1 MTGAPPAEL
10 PFERLGDYTVLAPI
24 SEGGMASVWLG
35 CVADDPTRF
44 AALKVIRPEHGR
56 NKEFVAMFLD
66 EATIA
71 SRLSHPNIIAI
82 HGLGH
87 DGRRH
92 FLAMEVLRGRTL
104 LEVWERAHA
113 RKRKLPYEVLAW
125 IGARVADALHHAH
138 ELRDDAGRPLQV
150 IHRDV
155 SPSNIF
161 LTDEGVPKLID
172 FGLAKAR
179 DRIASTAVGVIKGKL
194 AYLAPEQVLGKPADR
209 RADIFALGVT
219 LWEVSLDRRLF
230 RTDSDVET
238 VRRVREA
245 QVPDPRAKAKDYPAP
260 LAEAVVRALAK
271 DPGARWQT
279 AAELRDALDAFVIGG
294 ERPSEE
300 PTLQATLKA
309 VLADLFDGT
318 ARPPWEKLIDGAAPA
333 EGRLR
338 VWDDDRQKMT
348 WMNASVE
355 AAPDGDGDATTIHRS
370 NRLAESRPAHLDA
383 ALAAR
388 LSMAGL
394 DRVTTARAWLERAL
408 VDELLADGTHA
419 DGYAQASLAASPTA
433 AAHAMLRRLRAA
445 RPAEAIVHLD
455 AELAEAA
462 SASARADLLAAR
474 ARYVDKGGDPSASRE
489 AWERVLDARPDH
501 PAGLRGL
508 EDALAAAP
516 TDAGATAALAE
527 HLGRMSDAYAGE
539 PALAAWLQ
547 VERAEL
553 LDRSL
558 AQADAAKAALL
569 QAIALDRRIGPVRAA
584 CVRHAVVHR
593 DGAWLVALLADE
605 AAVESDNVRAARLEL
620 DAACI
625 ARRRLGDFDGAA
637 SLLERAAARVPIAP
651 DVHRRIL
658 DELVA
663 LHELAGRQADALRA
677 RRLRLTHLDDSRAR
691 ANEQRAIASIE
702 ESLGDRAA
710 AIAALE
716 RARQLAPD
724 AATLVH
730 DLDRLLGVTGAA
742 EKRVEL
748 WSRFAAAAG
757 DGFERGRRLV
767 RAADLAASHG
777 EVAKAVELARS
788 AVVAD
793 PSAATA
799 VDRLLG
805 WLATPPPEASA
816 VEARARIAAHAHG
829 AAYAPDTVRR
839 VAHLEA
845 VALLQEEMLGDPAA
859 AVATYEAVLRAD
871 PFRRT
876 ALVGLARTAARVG
889 DSVKFAWALLQEA
902 DQTNDATLADAL
914 RLRAAEVCAKD
925 DSDRALALVR
935 DVLARTPTH
944 ASARR
949 FERELHEAAAR
960 WAQLDASLA
969 SAIEHAPEER
979 EAVDLW
985 LARAEVQR
993 ARLRTPRDAIASLR
1007 AVLSI
1012 DAQHPGAREGLAS
1025 LLEST
1030 GDVALLR
1037 DGFVDL
1043 AATAPTTEERARAFG
1058 RAAEIDELAL
1068 GDDTHAAELYARAR
1082 AEAPESAWL
1091 EEREV
1096 RLLARTARSI
1106 EPSRSSGPLVA
1117 ALLARLERAPGNP
1130 ARAFELATA
1139 LIEHAEHGGSAA
1151 RPEHSVAGDDLARA
1165 ASLVEGVLAADR
1177 TAAHALRSLER
1188 IARATGSPARMANTL
1203 SQEADAFADES
1214 ARLGA
1219 LWAEVAVVTGK
1230 LPDGDPT
1237 ATIERILERAP
1248 ADHAA
1253 LAEAVRL
1260 AVPRARSG
1268 DAAAHAR
1275 LVAALRAQ
1283 LAQAPAATDRYP
1295 VHLALA
1301 LLLEVDDASAP
1312 TTGADDGRARA
1323 ALLHYRKALEID
1335 ARSVVAANGTGRLGA
1350 QLADVEATIAAALAH
1365 SDLVDDPKR
1374 KAVFLVQAASQTLSA
1389 ADVPLGT
1396 RSERRTRAAGMA
1408 ERALEADPDALP
1420 AVTLLVAV
1428 RGEEGLSGER
1438 RDRLLEVLRKAFERA
1453 RSPQA
1458 VVAVGTEVARV
1469 AAIEPVDGLL
1479 AIEALRR
1486 VVTASPGHGPSLRA
1500 LADHFAA
1507 MGAWGDAVGALEQL
1521 AESAREP
1528 RARLAALFDLADV
1541 FGRRLA
1547 RPGDVERT
1555 LRAALDV
1562 DPTSVAALRKLL
1574 AHRRT
1579 EGAPPGEI
1587 TGWLA
1592 RLGEA
1597 ETNPEAKATVLTE
1610 LGEVLR
1616 AAGDAPGAEK
1626 ALVEAA
1632 AHAPSPARLAR
1643 LAALFSGAPADEVRA
1658 LNAVVA
1664 RAKAID
1670 RPDAAAFAA
1679 LGRLE
1684 VDALGRWAEGVGHLR
1699 VAVGL
1704 APKMHEAR
1712 AALARGL
1719 VQLRSGAEAAGI
1731 LMPMLSPDA
1740 APLLSLGDPA
1750 GTLATLEAALSA
1762 EGRHDDALLVRELR
1776 AVAGGLDDGAHADL
1790 RARRHPS
1797 DPAAP
1802 VSMWL
1807 DPAALRAGVVPEDV
1821 PPLLL
1826 DLAAAV
1832 AGVAGKFA
1840 RVEMEDLGVSPR
1852 ERLTGHPR
1860 LVYRLARMFGLEA
1873 PDVVVSAAAPRARVV
1888 AHETPWLLVPESL
1901 LAQPEPVQL
1910 ACLVGPLVRL
1920 ALGVPWLEDLRGP
1933 HAQAVLY
1940 GAARQVLPD
1949 YAPDGADAS
1958 ARDRIDDLTKRI
1970 GRSIGRKQKKTLLE
1984 LAPALGAT
1992 RPPTLA
1998 DIELF
2003 ERGIART
2010 ALRAAFLVTGDLL
2023 ATLDAA
2029 RAGDPHLLRATGSV
2043 GKSALSATLLHPL
2056 TRDLIAFALAPATT
2070 ALRRKAG
2077 TTWPRAR

>member
-1 MTGAPPAEL
+1 
-10 PFERLGDYTVLAPI
+10 
-24 SEGGMASVWLG
+24 
-35 CVADDPTRF
+35 
-44 AALKVIRPEHGR
+44 
-56 NKEFVAMFLD
+56 
-66 EATIA
+66 
-71 SRLSHPNIIAI
+71 
-82 HGLGH
+82 
-87 DGRRH
+87 
-92 FLAMEVLRGRTL
+92 
-104 LEVWERAHA
+104 
-113 RKRKLPYEVLAW
+113 
-125 IGARVADALHHAH
+125 
-138 ELRDDAGRPLQV
+138 
-150 IHRDV
+150 
-155 SPSNIF
+155 
-161 LTDEGVPKLID
+161 
-172 FGLAKAR
+172 
-179 DRIASTAVGVIKGKL
+179 
-194 AYLAPEQVLGKPADR
+194 
-209 RADIFALGVT
+209 
-219 LWEVSLDRRLF
+219 
-230 RTDSDVET
+230 
-238 VRRVREA
+238 
-245 QVPDPRAKAKDYPAP
+245 
-260 LAEAVVRALAK
+260 
-271 DPGARWQT
+271 
-279 AAELRDALDAFVIGG
+279 
-294 ERPSEE
+294 
-300 PTLQATLKA
+300 
-309 VLADLFDGT
+309 
-318 ARPPWEKLIDGAAPA
+318 
-333 EGRLR
+333 
-338 VWDDDRQKMT
+338 
-348 WMNASVE
+348 
-355 AAPDGDGDATTIHRS
+355 
-370 NRLAESRPAHLDA
+370 
-383 ALAAR
+383 
-388 LSMAGL
+388 
-394 DRVTTARAWLERAL
+394 
-408 VDELLADGTHA
+408 
-419 DGYAQASLAASPTA
+419 
-433 AAHAMLRRLRAA
+433 
-445 RPAEAIVHLD
+445 
-455 AELAEAA
+455 
-462 SASARADLLAAR
+462 
-474 ARYVDKGGDPSASRE
+474 
-489 AWERVLDARPDH
+489 
-501 PAGLRGL
+501 
-508 EDALAAAP
+508 
-516 TDAGATAALAE
+516 
-527 HLGRMSDAYAGE
+527 MSDAYAAE

-569 QAIALDRRIGPVRAA
+569 HALALDRRIGPVRAA

-605 AAVESDNVRAARLEL
+605 AAVEGDNVRAARLEL

-625 ARRRLGDFDGAA
+625 ARRRLGDLDGAA

-663 LHELAGRQADALRA
+663 LHELAGRHADALRA
-677 RRLRLTHLDDSRAR
+677 RRLRLTHLDDPRAR

-702 ESLGDRAA
+702 ESLDDRAA

-716 RARQLAPD
+716 RALQLAPD
-724 AATLVH
+724 DATLVH

-742 EKRVEL
+742 ERRVEL
-748 WSRFAAAAG
+748 WSRFAAAAA
-757 DGFERGRRLV
+757 DGSERGRRLL

-777 EVAKAVELARS
+777 ELAKAAELARS

-793 PSAATA
+793 PSAPAA

-805 WLATPPPEASA
+805 WLATPPAEANA
-816 VEARARIAAHAHG
+816 VEVRARIAAHAHG
-829 AAYAPDTVRR
+829 AAYAPDAVRR
-839 VAHLEA
+839 VAHLEG
-845 VALLQEEMLGDPAA
+845 VALLQEEMLGDAA
-859 AVATYEAVLRAD
+859 AAAATYEAVLRAD

-876 ALVGLARTAARVG
+876 ALVGLARTAARAG
-889 DSVKFAWALLQEA
+889 DPVKLAWALLEEA
-902 DQTNDATLADAL
+902 DQTNDPALADAL
-914 RLRAAEVCAKD
+914 RLRAAEVCATGD
-925 DSDRALALVR
+925 ADRALALVR
-935 DVLARTPTH
+935 DVLVRTPTH
-944 ASARR
+944 AGARR

-969 SAIEHAPEER
+969 AAIEHAPEER

-993 ARLRTPRDAIASLR
+993 SRLRAPKDAIASLR

-1030 GDVALLR
+1030 GDASLLR

-1043 AATAPTTEERARAFG
+1043 AATAPTTEERARAFA

-1091 EEREV
+1091 EEREA
-1096 RLLARTARSI
+1096 RLLARTARMG
-1106 EPSRSSGPLVA
+1106 SSEPLVA
-1117 ALLARLERAPGNP
+1117 ALVARLERAPGNP
-1130 ARAFELATA
+1130 ARAFDLATA
-1139 LIEHAEHGGSAA
+1139 LIEHGERASSAA
-1151 RPEHSVAGDDLARA
+1151 RPEQAVSGDDLARA

-1177 TAAHALRSLER
+1177 TAAHALRALER
-1188 IARATGSPARMANTL
+1188 IARASGSPARMANTL

-1253 LAEAVRL
+1253 LSEAVRL
-1260 AVPRARSG
+1260 AVPRARAG

-1283 LAQAPAATDRYP
+1283 LAQTPGATERYP

-1301 LLLEVDDASAP
+1301 LLLEVDDASAL
-1312 TTGADDGRARA
+1312 TGGADEGRARA
-1323 ALLHYRKALEID
+1323 ALLHYRKALEVD
-1335 ARSVVAANGTGRLGA
+1335 ARSVVAADGTARLGA

-1365 SDLVDDPKR
+1365 AELVDAPKR

-1389 ADVPLGT
+1389 ADLPLGT
-1396 RSERRTRAAGMA
+1396 RSERRTRAADMA

-1458 VVAVGTEVARV
+1458 VVAVGTEVARL
-1469 AAIEPVDGLL
+1469 AAIEPVERLV

-1507 MGAWGDAVGALEQL
+1507 MGSWGDAVGALEQL

-1541 FGRRLA
+1541 FGHRLA

-1562 DPTSVAALRKLL
+1562 DPTSVDALRRLL
-1574 AHRRT
+1574 GHRRA
-1579 EGAPPGEI
+1579 EGAPSGEI
-1587 TGWLA
+1587 AGWLA

-1610 LGEVLR
+1610 LGELLR
-1616 AAGDAPGAEK
+1616 AAGDVPGAGK

-1632 AHAPSPARLAR
+1632 AHAPNAARLGS
-1643 LAALFSGAPADEVRA
+1643 LAALFPGAAADEARA

-1664 RAKAID
+1664 RAKALE

-1719 VQLRSGAEAAGI
+1719 VHLRSGAEAASV
-1731 LMPMLSPDA
+1731 LLPMLSPDA

-1750 GTLATLEAALSA
+1750 GALATLEAALST
-1762 EGRHDDALLVRELR
+1762 EGRHDEALLVRELR

-1802 VSMWL
+1802 VPILL

-1888 AHETPWLLVPESL
+1888 AHETPWLFVPESL
-1901 LAQPEPVQL
+1901 LAQPEPVQT

-1933 HAQAVLY
+1933 QAQAVLY

-1949 YAPDGADAS
+1949 YAPEGADAS

-2010 ALRAAFLVTGDLL
+2010 ALRVAFLVTGDLL

-2029 RAGDPHLLRATGSV
+2029 RAGDSQLARATASV

-2077 TTWPRAR
+2077 TTWPRSR